1 MEVNGDKRILLN
13 EELHNTYST
22 FTIFRS
28 RRIKSVGHLA
38 CMVGD
43 GRQMNLEF
51 WLERLKSRDNF
62 RELSIDW
69 RAMLYLSTY
78 HGVGG
83 CGS

>member
-22 FTIFRS
+22 VTIIRS
-28 RRIKSVGHLA
+28 RRIKSAGHLA

-43 GRQMNLEF
+43 GRQMNVEF
-51 WLERLKSRDNF
+51 WLKKLKSRDNF

-69 RAMLYLSTY
+69 RAMLNVSTC
-78 HGVGG
+78 HEVGG